1 MARGVEVKVENVW
14 KTYRDR
20 GATQALRGVTLEVRR
35 GELFSILGPSGC
47 GKTTLLRI
55 LAGLIEPDEGRVYFD
70 KRDVTHTPPYER
82 PIGMVFQDLALF
94 PHLTVYR
101 NVSFSLEIAGW
112 PEDRIERR
120 VREVLELVR
129 LPFDQF
135 ANRRISQ
142 LSGGQQQ
149 RVAIARAL
157 AREPR
162 LLLLDE
168 PFSHLD
174 YKVRVELIT
183 ELKRLQRE
191 TGVTTIYVTHDQN
204 EAMMLSDR
212 LAVMKDGVVQQVG
225 SPLEVYRRPANAFV
239 ASFLGEANILRTRA
253 VAGLIKLGG
262 ANFHLGKLSP
272 ELDNYTGEV
281 MLLLRPESLNLEPLR
296 SEAALTFTAR
306 LLDKIFLGPLTRLI
320 LDGHGD
326 FELQAL
332 VPTREAL
339 PLEPGSTVSVYVDP
353 EEVRVYL
360 VDGEETASAR

>member
-1 MARGVEVKVENVW
+1 MAKGVEVKVEDVW

-55 LAGLIEPDEGRVYFD
+55 LAGLLEPDRGKVYFD
-70 KRDVTHTPPYER
+70 GVDVTRVPPYER

-101 NVSFSLEIAGW
+101 NVSFGLEVAGW
-112 PEDRIERR
+112 PEDKIERR

-129 LPFDQF
+129 LPFERF
-135 ANRRISQ
+135 AGRKISQ

-174 YKVRVELIT
+174 YKVRVELIA

-191 TGVTTIYVTHDQN
+191 TGVTTVYVTHDQN

-225 SPLEVYRRPANAFV
+225 SPLEVYRHPANAFV
-239 ASFLGEANILRTRA
+239 ASFLGEANIVRA
-253 VAGLIKLGG
+253 RATGGSVRLGDAELNLASISAGLEG
-262 ANFHLGKLSP
+262 
-272 ELDNYTGEV
+272 YTGEV
-281 MLLLRPESLNLEPLR
+281 VLLFRPESLSVVPPR
-296 SEAALTFTAR
+296 GGGVFTFTAR
-306 LLDKIFLGPLTRLI
+306 VVDKIFLGPLTRVV
-320 LDGHGD
+320 LDGYGD

-339 PLEPGSTVSVYVDP
+339 SINPGASITVYVDP
-353 EEVRVYL
+353 EEVRVYT
-360 VDGEETASAR
+360 VEGEETPFGN

>member
-1 MARGVEVKVENVW
+1 MARGVEVKVEDVW

-20 GATQALRGVTLEVRR
+20 GVTQALKGVTLEIRR

-55 LAGLIEPDEGRVYFD
+55 LAGLLQPDRGRVYFD
-70 KRDVTHTPPYER
+70 GVDVTDTPPYER

-101 NVSFSLEIAGW
+101 NVSFSLELAGW
-112 PEDRIERR
+112 PADKIERR

-129 LPFDQF
+129 LPYEQF
-135 ANRRISQ
+135 AGRRISQ

-174 YKVRVELIT
+174 LKIRLELIA

-191 TGVTTIYVTHDQN
+191 IGVTTVYVTHDQN

-225 SPLEVYRRPANAFV
+225 TPLEVYRNPANAFV
-239 ASFLGEANILRTRA
+239 ASFLGEANLVRVRA
-253 VAGLIKLGG
+253 ENGLVRLGEAVVRLEQLSPNLGG
-262 ANFHLGKLSP
+262 YS
-272 ELDNYTGEV
+272 GEV
-281 MLLLRPESLNLEPLR
+281 MLLLRPESLSVTPPGG
-296 SEAALTFTAR
+296 EAALS
-306 LLDKIFLGPLTRLI
+306 LSMKILEKVFLGPMTRLL
-320 LDGHGD
+320 LDGKGN

-332 VPTREAL
+332 VPTRDAL
-339 PLEPGSTVSVYVDP
+339 GLEPGQI
-353 EEVRVYL
+353 VRVYL
-360 VDGEETASAR
+360 DPEEIRVFRVDGEEAGARG